1 MHPSPTTPAPVRPG
15 ERTGS
20 TPPPDAPRP
29 DAPRRRAVDWRR
41 WTPLGFLLPF
51 GSLFLLTFVAP
62 ICYAV
67 HQSLFKLHR
76 SGLGLTPPSTV
87 FAGFANY
94 TEALADRAFTSA
106 VVRVLLIGAV
116 QVPLMLGLAL
126 LLALLLDGRRT
137 PGKRF
142 FRLAFFLPYAIPGV
156 IGGLMWSFLYQPDV
170 SPIARALSGLG
181 LHVDFT
187 SEGLLPWSV
196 GNMLTWGWTG
206 YNMIVI
212 HSALKAIPGEYA
224 EAAELDGCTGWRLAW
239 HIKIPMVRPAL
250 VMSTVFSIIGMAQL
264 YNEPVIM
271 RAVAPNLAGDW
282 TPIMAAQNEVAAN
295 NYQAAAARSVILAL
309 VIFVLSFGFMRF
321 VNKRGAAL

>member
-1 MHPSPTTPAPVRPG
+1 MHPSPTSSPVRSV
-15 ERTGS
+15 ERTGAAP
-20 TPPPDAPRP
+20 TPPRP
-29 DAPRRRAVDWRR
+29 AAGPGRRRRTDGRR
-41 WTPLGFLLPF
+41 WAPLGFLSPF
-51 GSLFLLTFVAP
+51 GALFVITFIAP
-62 ICYAV
+62 ICYALYE
-67 HQSLFKLHR
+67 SLFKSHR
-76 SGLGLTPPSTV
+76 SGLGLAPPSTV
-87 FAGFANY
+87 FTGLSNY
-94 TEALADRAFTSA
+94 TDALADHAFTSSI
-106 VVRVLLIGAV
+106 VRVLLIGIV

-126 LLALLLDGRRT
+126 VLALLLDARRT
-137 PGKRF
+137 PAKRF
-142 FRLAFFLPYAIPGV
+142 FRLSFFLPYAIPGV

-170 SPIARALSGLG
+170 SPIAAALGHAG

-187 SEGLLPWSV
+187 SDGLLPWSV

-212 HSALKAIPGEYA
+212 HSALKAIPAEFT

-250 VMSTVFSIIGMAQL
+250 VMTTVFSIIGMAQL

-271 RAVAPNLAGDW
+271 KAVAPNLSSSW

-295 NYQAAAARSVILAL
+295 NYHAAATRSVILAL

-321 VNKRGAAL
+321 VNKRGGSQ

>member
-1 MHPSPTTPAPVRPG
+1 MHPAPTTTTTTTAPARPTGPAPA
-15 ERTGS
+15 
-20 TPPPDAPRP
+20 TPPPDAPRG
-29 DAPRRRAVDWRR
+29 RAVDWRR

-51 GSLFLLTFVAP
+51 GSLFLITFLAP

-76 SGLGLTPPSTV
+76 SGLGLTPPTTV
-87 FAGFANY
+87 FTGLSNY
-94 TEALADRAFTSA
+94 TDALADEAFTSS

-126 LLALLLDGRRT
+126 LLALLLDTRRT

-170 SPIARALSGLG
+170 SPIADALAGIG

-187 SEGLLPWSV
+187 SDSWLPWSV
-196 GNMLTWGWTG
+196 GNILTWGWTG

-212 HSALKAIPGEYA
+212 HSALKAIPGELT
-224 EAAELDGCTGWRLAW
+224 EAAALDGCTGWRLAW
-239 HIKIPMVRPAL
+239 HVKIPLVRPAL
-250 VMSTVFSIIGMAQL
+250 LMTTVFSIIGTAQL
-264 YNEPVIM
+264 YNEPVVM
-271 RAVAPNLAGDW
+271 KAVAPNLSSSW

-295 NYQAAAARSVILAL
+295 NYHAAATRSVILAL